1 MNKRPF
7 WEESYR
13 KTGSPDTFGGG
24 KPSTELYDIVNR
36 LPQGAKVLD
45 LGCGEGRNVLF
56 LAEKGLDVTAVDIS
70 EAGIAKLRHLAD
82 QKRLVIATEVQ
93 DMREYTFQDTY
104 NLIVAHGCLHLIERQ
119 HWMSLLDRI
128 KTHTNPEGYNVIAV
142 FTDKIPP
149 PEDIKEFIVG
159 LFHEGELY
167 QSYQGWR
174 IILKESYE
182 FDDEHPDNLKHRHAA
197 NKLVAQKQS

>member
-7 WEESYR
+7 WEESYKR
-13 KTGSPDTFGGG
+13 TGSPDTFGGG
-24 KPSTELYDIVNR
+24 KPSAELYDLVNR

-45 LGCGEGRNVLF
+45 LGCGEGRNALF

-70 EAGIAKLRHLAD
+70 EAGIAKFRHLAD
-82 QKRLVIATEVQ
+82 HKGLVVATEVQ
-93 DMREYTFQDTY
+93 NMREYTFRDTY
-104 NLIVAHGCLHLIERQ
+104 DLIVAHGCLHLIEREC
-119 HWMSLLDRI
+119 WMSLLDKI

-149 PEDIKEFIVG
+149 PDDIKEFTVG
-159 LFHEGELY
+159 LFHEGELFQFY
-167 QSYQGWR
+167 EGWR
-174 IILKESYE
+174 IMLQESYE
-182 FDDEHPDNLKHRHAA
+182 FDDEHPGSLKHRHAA